1 MEEYD
6 AHGILTAIPLFAET
20 LDARQVD
27 HLAAQ
32 CHLAVY
38 PPDSVMMAE
47 GDFGD
52 RMFAIVDG
60 EVEVTFHDRHGG
72 EHQVAVLRHGDIV
85 GEMSLLTGMRRT
97 ATAVTQSEVAALEI
111 GKVAFEEMF
120 ARAPELIDRFGA
132 VLAGRQAEL
141 NRIAADADADAA
153 AIGARIRRFFG
164 RR

>member
-1 MEEYD
+1 MEEHD
-6 AHGILTAIPLFAET
+6 EHAILAAIPLFAGT
-20 LDARQVD
+20 LDARQLD

-32 CHLAVY
+32 CRLAVY
-38 PPDSVMMAE
+38 PPDSVLMAE

-52 RMFAIVDG
+52 GMFAIVDG

-72 EHQVAVLRHGDIV
+72 EHQVAVLRPGDIV

-97 ATAVTQSEVAALEI
+97 ATAVAHGEVVALEI
-111 GKVAFEEMF
+111 GKVAFEDMF
-120 ARAPELIDRFGA
+120 ARAPELIDRFSE